1 MVLSFSFVSFN
12 SNSTLKLGL
21 TELFRIVIC
30 TFADMA
36 AKDNKYHSVY
46 DNFDIKTGTKFST
59 EKNWVHK
66 SKKSI
71 LFLKQGNCTTTGF

>member
-59 EKNWVHK
+59 EKTGYIKVKN
-66 SKKSI
+66 
-71 LFLKQGNCTTTGF
+71 LFYF